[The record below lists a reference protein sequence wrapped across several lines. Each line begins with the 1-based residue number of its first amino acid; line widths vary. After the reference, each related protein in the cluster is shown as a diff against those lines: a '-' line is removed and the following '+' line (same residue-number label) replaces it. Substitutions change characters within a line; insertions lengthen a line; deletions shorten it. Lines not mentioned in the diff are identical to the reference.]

1 MNGNIHRTIMPLES
15 QTPFPVISSLPD
27 VTFRQLEVFSLVCR
41 EASFTNAALEA
52 RSTRAN
58 IKRIC
63 KSLEQA
69 IGRPLLDES
78 SDGPLIPNAFGRELL
93 EQARPLAR
101 GLRRLGDSIRSEHD
115 SGRIV
120 RFAAAPAFFQ
130 GGAFTEFV
138 KRFGASSRFRP
149 CFLRIE
155 ENRFQNALLNAEC
168 DVYLGTNLE
177 SSSRFDS
184 IDIGPVGTKKRKSGI
199 HFTAVLRKHHPYAEL
214 MPQLVEAARL

>member
-1 MNGNIHRTIMPLES
+1 MPLES
-15 QTPFPVISSLPD
+15 QTPVPVISSLPD

-41 EASFTNAALEA
+41 EASYTNAALEA

-63 KSLEQA
+63 KSLEHA

-78 SDGPLIPNAFGRELL
+78 TDGQLAPNAFGRELL

-101 GLRRLGDSIRSEHD
+101 DLRQLGDFIRTEHE

-120 RFAAAPAFFQ
+120 RFAASPALFQ
-130 GGAFTEFV
+130 GGIFTDFV

-155 ENRFQNALLNAEC
+155 ESRFQNALLNAEC
-168 DVYLGTNLE
+168 DVYFGTNLE

-184 IDIGPVGTKKRKSGI
+184 ITIGPAGAGKRKSGA